1 MERKKKITYLD
12 TYNNDGL
19 IYEDYKE
26 WCEANDCEPLG
37 EDGEDFYNW
46 LHEETYMNV
55 ECFFEN
61 LKYSKDNDRRCVVSG
76 RLGLW
81 HGRPTIEPVMCE
93 DLEEAIK
100 KCCDRCDDVEVVL
113 ENGVVKVEGLHH
125 DGRNYFEIRPLTMRG
140 AQKMLDGEEICVG
153 NHWHTS
159 KYGKYLY

>member
-1 MERKKKITYLD
+1 MKNRKITYLD

-19 IYEDYKE
+19 TYEDYKE
-26 WCEANDCEPLG
+26 WCEVNDCEPLG

-46 LHEETYMNV
+46 LHEETNMNV

-61 LKYSKDNDRRCVVSG
+61 LKYSKDNDRRCVISG

-93 DLEEAIK
+93 DLEEAIR
-100 KCCDRCDDVEVVL
+100 KCWGRCDDVEVVL
-113 ENGVVKVEGLHH
+113 ENGVIYVNAMHH
-125 DGRNYFEIRPLTMRG
+125 DGTNCFEIRPLTARG
-140 AQKMLDGEEICVG
+140 AQKMLDGEDICPG

>member
-1 MERKKKITYLD
+1 MKNRKITYLD

-19 IYEDYKE
+19 TYEDYKE
-26 WCEANDCEPLG
+26 WCEVNDCEPLG

-46 LHEETYMNV
+46 LHEETNMNV

-81 HGRPTIEPVMCE
+81 HGTPTIVPVMCE
-93 DLEEAIK
+93 NLDEAIR
-100 KCCDRCDDVEVVL
+100 KCSESADDIVVEL
-113 ENGVVKVEGLHH
+113 DNGVVKVEGLHH
-125 DGRNYFEIRPLTMRG
+125 DGTNCFEIRPLTARG